1 MIYFRLVWVVCSCL
15 TVRSSL
21 IGSSGYGPFHRHCPK
36 PMSQGQTIPA
46 PGDRLTGSDDL
57 TACLP
62 ARTPDRPTDG
72 GDEKEP
78 GGPGE
83 VPVPRLILDHTCGVP
98 LTLYLAVLK

>member
-1 MIYFRLVWVVCSCL
+1 M
-15 TVRSSL
+15 
-21 IGSSGYGPFHRHCPK
+21 
-36 PMSQGQTIPA
+36 
-46 PGDRLTGSDDL
+46 TGFDDL

-62 ARTPDRPTDG
+62 ARTPDRPTDD